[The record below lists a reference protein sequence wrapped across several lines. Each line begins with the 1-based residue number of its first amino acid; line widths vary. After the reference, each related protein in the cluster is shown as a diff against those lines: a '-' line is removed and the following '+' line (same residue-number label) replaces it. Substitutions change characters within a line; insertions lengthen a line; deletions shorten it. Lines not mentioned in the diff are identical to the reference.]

1 MGNGFIVLLCIIQLS
16 FAQGKVSFG
25 RGPSCRT
32 STGTQGWCV
41 GLKHCPKLK
50 VIDEKP
56 YISRHEMHL
65 LIGASGACPVNS
77 EQYCCAEADIRRRSR
92 TTVMVPMPEPD
103 EDNSILDSDSC
114 LQTHLG
120 MDSGS
125 IGRAS
130 LDSSFG
136 VFIAYKG
143 RRSRCAGSLIT
154 PEYVLTAAHCVKKPQ
169 GMLLYV
175 SALHVKHDTVSGGYQ
190 GDVEPMYV
198 REAII
203 HEQYNT
209 TTRDHDIALL
219 RLNGSITQEGNSPS
233 PICIPMGKK
242 HDPVASVGYTLS
254 CFGWGLNAYGKAHG
268 SANSHVFGG
277 GDYLMLC
284 SEIVGK
290 PNDSKQWMTLE
301 RISLE
306 LCQARMDSLRVA
318 LAGRVIISERNICT
332 ITITG
337 NDAFSGFSGGPLM
350 YRKDG
355 TWYLIGLINYGVG
368 ATSSE
373 FPVVSLNVQ
382 QYTDWILDNI
392 QQRH

>member
-1 MGNGFIVLLCIIQLS
+1 
-16 FAQGKVSFG
+16 
-25 RGPSCRT
+25 
-32 STGTQGWCV
+32 
-41 GLKHCPKLK
+41 
-50 VIDEKP
+50 
-56 YISRHEMHL
+56 
-65 LIGASGACPVNS
+65 
-77 EQYCCAEADIRRRSR
+77 
-92 TTVMVPMPEPD
+92 
-103 EDNSILDSDSC
+103 
-114 LQTHLG
+114 
-120 MDSGS
+120 
-125 IGRAS
+125 
-130 LDSSFG
+130 
-136 VFIAYKG
+136 
-143 RRSRCAGSLIT
+143 
-154 PEYVLTAAHCVKKPQ
+154 
-169 GMLLYV
+169 MLLYV

-219 RLNGSITQEGNSPS
+219 RLNGSVTPEGNSPS

>member
-1 MGNGFIVLLCIIQLS
+1 MIVVFVGSMGNGFIVLLCIMLS
-16 FAQGKVSFG
+16 FAEGKVSFG

-77 EQYCCAEADIRRRSR
+77 EVFQMVLLMRCTLSDYQPFCTFGSFQQYCCAEADIRRRSR
-92 TTVMVPMPEPD
+92 TTVKVPMPEPD
-103 EDNSILDSDSC
+103 EDNSIHDSDSC

-169 GMLLYV
+169 G
-175 SALHVKHDTVSGGYQ
+175 
-190 GDVEPMYV
+190 
-198 REAII
+198 
-203 HEQYNT
+203 
-209 TTRDHDIALL
+209 
-219 RLNGSITQEGNSPS
+219 
-233 PICIPMGKK
+233 
-242 HDPVASVGYTLS
+242 
-254 CFGWGLNAYGKAHG
+254 
-268 SANSHVFGG
+268 
-277 GDYLMLC
+277 
-284 SEIVGK
+284 
-290 PNDSKQWMTLE
+290 
-301 RISLE
+301 
-306 LCQARMDSLRVA
+306 
-318 LAGRVIISERNICT
+318 
-332 ITITG
+332 
-337 NDAFSGFSGGPLM
+337 
-350 YRKDG
+350 
-355 TWYLIGLINYGVG
+355 
-368 ATSSE
+368 
-373 FPVVSLNVQ
+373 
-382 QYTDWILDNI
+382 
-392 QQRH
+392 